1 MEVSTKE
8 SEVNLT
14 IMSDKLSD
22 KSYIDYMLVTT
33 KLQILADIAKNTEH
47 ELKTLV
53 GHHCSEAY
61 NYADLVDKYNLE
73 METVPITVSPET
85 TITPDV
91 SAKPPIKKRR
101 RKKSDKPGSNEND
114 TDKALEDV
122 TVDKKVESTK
132 QNTVVVSEE
141 TPSLD
146 NPEPNKQDTVVV
158 SEDVAVE
165 KKVESTTQDTDKAP
179 EDVAVEKKVE
189 STTQDITSA
198 SGGEK
203 AASNQAISDTK
214 KPLKRRRKK
223 KPVSVKPV
231 SE

>member
-33 KLQILADIAKNTEH
+33 KLQILADIAANTEH
-47 ELKTLV
+47 ELNTLV
-53 GHHCSEAY
+53 EQHCSEAY

-73 METVPITVSPET
+73 METAPITVSQET

-91 SAKPPIKKRR
+91 STKPPIKKRR
-101 RKKSDKPGSNEND
+101 RKKSDKPGSNEKD
-114 TDKALEDV
+114 TDNALEVV
-122 TVDKKVESTK
+122 TVEKKVESTK

-146 NPEPNKQDTVVV
+146 NREPNKKDTVVV

-165 KKVESTTQDTDKAP
+165 KKVESATQDTDKAP
-179 EDVAVEKKVE
+179 EDISVEKKVE
-189 STTQDITSA
+189 STTQDTTSA
-198 SGGEK
+198 SGGETVV
-203 AASNQAISDTK
+203 SNQAISDTK